1 MSHLNGNT
9 DSNQDSRGGQ
19 TTQWADLIS
28 TLFDRLTGKEAVIT
42 YEFDNLIVDIPKA
55 AGPGGNGS
63 DKNAAV
69 LDRKRMEELDHAFP
83 QAAKASRVR
92 APPGRFAG
100 R

>member
-9 DSNQDSRGGQ
+9 DSNQDSRGSQ

-55 AGPGGNGS
+55 SGPGGKELGSAKWTING
-63 DKNAAV
+63 K
-69 LDRKRMEELDHAFP
+69 LII
-83 QAAKASRVR
+83 KAEAHSQSKY
-92 APPGRFAG
+92 
-100 R
+100 